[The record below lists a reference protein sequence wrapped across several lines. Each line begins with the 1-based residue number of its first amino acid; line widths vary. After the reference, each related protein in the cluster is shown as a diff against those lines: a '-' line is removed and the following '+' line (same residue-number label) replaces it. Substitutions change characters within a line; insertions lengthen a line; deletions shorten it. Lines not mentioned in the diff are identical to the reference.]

1 MRPMPSEHRTLAVVH
16 RAALLLAVACVLAG
30 CKMAPTYVVPPMD
43 MPATYK
49 ETGLWRQA
57 DPAAAPDPSA
67 VPEAWW
73 TLFNDPELNRL
84 QDEAG
89 TGNQNLASTI
99 AQLRVAQAALDSS
112 RAPLLPTLG
121 LNAGGTRSKS
131 SGASS
136 GTVDANG
143 NVVGST
149 GSRPRDLYTLQASAS
164 WELDLW
170 GRLSSAV
177 DVASARAQASVDDLA
192 AARLSLQAS
201 VAQTY
206 FAVRAADAQLAV
218 LDENLMAYQ
227 RSLDLTR
234 NRYRAGV
241 ASSADVAQA
250 ESQLYST
257 RAQRLEQVASRAQL
271 EHALAALLGRVPS
284 AFSLAATGVLPEAPV
299 VPVSLPATLLQRRP
313 DIAAAERRVAA
324 ANAQI
329 GVAKAAFF
337 PALTLSSAVGYRS
350 STVNDI
356 VSAPNLFWSI
366 GPALALTAFD
376 NGARRAAVDSATFS
390 RDQAAAVY
398 RQAVITAMQ
407 EVEDNLVSAA
417 VLQDELVVQ
426 QQALASSRKALEV
439 ANNQYRAGIV
449 SYLNVVTAQAS
460 VLSAQR
466 SLLDVANRR
475 LVAVNVLL
483 KNIGGRWGLI
493 SSSSAT
499 P

>member
-1 MRPMPSEHRTLAVVH
+1 MRPMPPEPIKPIFRPAAVLAV
-16 RAALLLAVACVLAG
+16 ALLLAG
-30 CKMAPTYVVPPMD
+30 CKLAPVHEVPPVD
-43 MPATYK
+43 MPAGYK
-49 ETGLWRQA
+49 ESGLWTS
-57 DPAAAPDPSA
+57 AAPGPVPDPSA
-67 VPEAWW
+67 VPQAWW
-73 TLFNDPELNRL
+73 TLFDDPELDRL
-84 QDEAG
+84 EDEANV
-89 TGNQNLASTI
+89 GNQTLAATI
-99 AQLRVAQAALDSS
+99 AQLRVAQAALDVS

-121 LNAGGTRSKS
+121 VNTGATRSKTG
-131 SGASS
+131 GASS
-136 GTVDANG
+136 GTVDASG

-149 GSRPRDLYTLQASAS
+149 AGRPRDLYTVQASAS

-177 DVASARAQASVDDLA
+177 DVATARVQASVDDLA

-218 LDENLMAYQ
+218 LDDNLAAYE
-227 RSLDLTR
+227 RSLELTR

-241 ASSADVAQA
+241 ASAADVAQA

-271 EHALAALLGRVPS
+271 EHALAALLGRVP
-284 AFSLAATGVLPEAPV
+284 ANFSLSATGVLPEAPR
-299 VPVSLPATLLQRRP
+299 VPLTLPSTLLQRRP

-350 STVNDI
+350 STFADI

-366 GPALALTAFD
+366 GPALALTVFD
-376 NGARRAAVDSATFS
+376 NGARRAAVDSATFT
-390 RDQAAAVY
+390 RDQAAATY
-398 RQAVITAMQ
+398 RQTVITGLQ
-407 EVEDNLVSAA
+407 EVEDNLVVAA
-417 VLQDELVVQ
+417 VLQEELGVQ
-426 QQALASSRKALEV
+426 QQALVAARKALDV

-449 SYLNVVTAQAS
+449 SYLNVVTAQAT
-460 VLSAQR
+460 VLASQR
-466 SLLDVANRR
+466 SLLDVQNRR
-475 LVAVNVLL
+475 LVAVNILL
-483 KNIGGRWGLI
+483 KNIGGSWNI
-493 SSSSAT
+493 PS
-499 P
+499 

>member
-1 MRPMPSEHRTLAVVH
+1 MRPMPPERRISFPRPAAAMAV
-16 RAALLLAVACVLAG
+16 ALLLAG
-30 CKMAPTYVVPPMD
+30 CKMAPVYLVPPIE
-43 MPATYK
+43 MPPAYK
-49 ETGLWRQA
+49 ETGLWKAA
-57 DPAAAPDPSA
+57 DPKPAPDPSA

-84 QDEAG
+84 EDEAVV
-89 TGNQNLASTI
+89 GNQTLAGTI
-99 AQLRVAQAALDSS
+99 AQLRVAQAALDVS

-121 LNAGGTRSKS
+121 VNTGATRSKS
-131 SGASS
+131 GGASS
-136 GTVDANG
+136 GTVDAAG

-149 GSRPRDLYTLQASAS
+149 AGRPRDLYTVQASAS

-177 DVASARAQASVDDLA
+177 DVAAARAQASLDDLA

-218 LDENLMAYQ
+218 LDDNLKAYE

-234 NRYRAGV
+234 NRYQAGV
-241 ASSADVAQA
+241 ASAADVAQA

-257 RAQRLEQVASRAQL
+257 RAQRLEQVAARAQL
-271 EHALAALLGRVPS
+271 EHALAALLGRVP
-284 AFSLAATGVLPEAPV
+284 ANFSLAATGVLPEPPK
-299 VPVSLPATLLQRRP
+299 VPATLPSTLLQRRP

-350 STVNDI
+350 STFSDV
-356 VSAPNLFWSI
+356 VSAPNLFWSV
-366 GPALALTAFD
+366 GPALALTVFD
-376 NGARRAAVDSATFS
+376 NGLRRAAVDSATFT
-390 RDQAAAVY
+390 RDQAAAAY
-398 RQAVITAMQ
+398 RQTVITGLQ
-407 EVEDNLVSAA
+407 EVEDNLVVAA
-417 VLQDELVVQ
+417 VLQEELGVQ
-426 QQALASSRKALEV
+426 QQALVSARKALEV
-439 ANNQYRAGIV
+439 GNNQYRAGIV
-449 SYLNVVTAQAS
+449 SYLNVVTAQAT

-466 SLLDVANRR
+466 SLLDVQNRR
-475 LVAVNVLL
+475 LVAVNILL
-483 KNIGGRWGLI
+483 KNIGGRWDVP
-493 SSSSAT
+493 S
-499 P
+499 